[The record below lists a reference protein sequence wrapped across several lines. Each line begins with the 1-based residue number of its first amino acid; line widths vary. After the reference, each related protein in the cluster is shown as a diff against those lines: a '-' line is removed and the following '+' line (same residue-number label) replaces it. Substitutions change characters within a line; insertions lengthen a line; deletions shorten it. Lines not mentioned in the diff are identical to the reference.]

1 MGFLR
6 DNWAWIVVPI
16 LLVLALVAALIVL
29 SSGGDGGE
37 FVYPIF

>member
-16 LLVLALVAALIVL
+16 LLVLAAVVALVLL
-29 SSGGDGGE
+29 SAGGE
-37 FVYPIF
+37 GDFVYPIF